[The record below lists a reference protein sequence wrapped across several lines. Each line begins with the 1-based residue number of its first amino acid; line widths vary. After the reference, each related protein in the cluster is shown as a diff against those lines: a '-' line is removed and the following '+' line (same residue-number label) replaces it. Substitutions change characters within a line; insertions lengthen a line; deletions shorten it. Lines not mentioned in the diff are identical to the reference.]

1 MKNMTLKMTQ
11 CLMIAGILMITAP
24 PSIAGLTSLND
35 QELKGIT
42 AQSGIQTLMDDS
54 LTEEQRREQEKNN
67 SPVQALMALNQV
79 LPSEL
84 LRDIQNAQRT
94 FNDSTRIVREV
105 NTMHKE
111 VLAVPTAISTITT
124 IISLPAMGV
133 GGFF

>member
-11 CLMIAGILMITAP
+11 CIMITGLLIITAT
-24 PSIAGLTSLND
+24 PSVAGLTSLND

-42 AQSGIQTLMDDS
+42 AQSGIQTFLDDS

-67 SPVQALMALNQV
+67 SQIQALMALNQV
-79 LPSEL
+79 VPSEL

-105 NTMHKE
+105 NTIQKDI
-111 VLAVPTAISTITT
+111 LAVPTAVTT
-124 IISLPAMGV
+124 IINLPTMGLGGV